1 MWFSFDWSLGNVL
14 HYSSFYSRVLF
25 SSYYSLPMYKK
36 KEESEWKFLSGR
48 EKRPFPPRLFSFS
61 FWNKQTTTTTTS
73 NSVMIPAVTLYAMLP
88 LLGLFEFYYWHNL
101 LSCGG
106 SLFYVVSRVS
116 TCRRR
121 LDVHIT
127 PPPPK
132 KTKGSRSQRWRV
144 SLIIYGI

>member
-1 MWFSFDWSLGNVL
+1 MLLFQQFSVYKFWVCWACGFHSTGHSEMYYTID
-14 HYSSFYSRVLF
+14 YSSFYSRVLF

-127 PPPPK
+127 PPPP
-132 KTKGSRSQRWRV
+132 
-144 SLIIYGI
+144 